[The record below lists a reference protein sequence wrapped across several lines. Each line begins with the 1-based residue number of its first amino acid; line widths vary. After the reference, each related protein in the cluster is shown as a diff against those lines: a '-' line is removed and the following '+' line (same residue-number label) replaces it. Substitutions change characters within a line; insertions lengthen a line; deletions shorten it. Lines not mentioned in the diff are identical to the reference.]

1 MTEFYFPPVSGW
13 RMPRSVFDS
22 SLEEMA
28 RDGVQGNEGIMLWLG
43 HRDESLVDITHL
55 VALRGPGIIKE
66 PDFLSIEPELLN
78 EVTDLG
84 IQIGAHLVG
93 QIHSHFSAEFLDLS
107 YTDRTYG
114 IRAPDYLSLVAPD
127 YGMNPVTS
135 INDCGVHVFELG
147 RGYRRLAPDEVAR
160 RIQVVDGP
168 SLPVLTVGEE

>member
-1 MTEFYFPPVSGW
+1 MTQLYFPPVSGW
-13 RMPRSVFDS
+13 RMPRSVLDS

-43 HRDESLVDITHL
+43 HRDEGVVEITHL
-55 VALRGPGIIKE
+55 VALRGPRIIKE
-66 PDFLSIEPELLN
+66 PDFLSIGPELLN

-84 IQIGAHLVG
+84 IEFGAHLVG

-107 YTDRTYG
+107 HTDRTYG
-114 IRAPDYLSLVAPD
+114 IHAPNYLSLVAPD
-127 YGMNPVTS
+127 YGMNLATS

-147 RGYRRLAPDEVAR
+147 HGYRRLSPDEVAR

-168 SLPVLTVGEE
+168 SLPVLMVGEE